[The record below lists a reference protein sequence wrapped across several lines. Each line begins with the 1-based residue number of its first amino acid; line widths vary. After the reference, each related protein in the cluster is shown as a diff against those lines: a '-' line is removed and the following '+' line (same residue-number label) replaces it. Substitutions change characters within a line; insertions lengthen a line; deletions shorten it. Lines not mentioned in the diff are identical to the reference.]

1 MKRLVGL
8 SIIIVSVFLFHG
20 IVIGGSGSRLIKEV
34 VGPDQQVEYAQSR
47 PVIIS
52 KKEYRM
58 AVAPKSILIAPKTYM
73 KFTLVI
79 FNPKDEPLSFSQNN
93 VRVYSGD
100 KNFEILP
107 MDTLVAQVKKDILKD
122 YKNLSKEQMKALTP
136 FIEDK
141 MNRVRNE
148 CLKDQII
155 PPKKRVAGLIGLD
168 IPMRTQRV
176 TVEVTT
182 PKETHTFN
190 FNIIDL

>member
-107 MDTLVAQVKKDILKD
+107 VDTLVAQAKKDILKD